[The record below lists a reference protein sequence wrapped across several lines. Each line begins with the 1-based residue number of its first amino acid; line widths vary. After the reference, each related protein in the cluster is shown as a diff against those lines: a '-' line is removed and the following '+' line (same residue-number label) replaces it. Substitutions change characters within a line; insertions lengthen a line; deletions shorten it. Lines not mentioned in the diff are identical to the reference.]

1 MIRAGASEEVGDPQ
15 WLPFE
20 PSSGLQL
27 TTSSGD
33 PPRPFPSSPLFFS
46 LLLRGNTFFFYYL
59 FFRENIPH
67 NV

>member
-20 PSSGLQL
+20 PSSELQL

-33 PPRPFPSSPLFFS
+33 PPRPFPSPLFFPLS
-46 LLLRGNTFFFYYL
+46 SCKEILVYYL
-59 FFRENIPH
+59 FFRKNNPH